1 MAIKL
6 SAGAIVVSISLSLA
20 FFVGHGQPV
29 LADGGSGKK
38 HDDVADTVKK
48 EVAKAM
54 KKNRRIGAALVRL
67 LFHDCWVHGCDGSVL
82 LDKTP
87 DGGSTEKDA
96 ANNIGLEGFDLIDMI
111 KGKLGESVSCADIV
125 VLAARDATYILSR
138 GNIAYHVTTGRK
150 DGVRSS
156 AAAADAVLPPSTF
169 NFTQLK
175 ANFAARNF
183 TQTELVVLSGAHA
196 VGVAHLSSF
205 RDRLDNATATPIS
218 VRYQNALRDHVED
231 KTTATVP
238 DPTEMNNIRDMELAF
253 RNASGYNATGVDTSK
268 AARGVLDNSYY
279 HANLQNKVL
288 FRSDW
293 ELRNDTTGAAGRD
306 MREFRDNAARWYVLF
321 GNAMAKLSEVPAE
334 GTRFEIRKDC
344 RTTN

>member
-1 MAIKL
+1 MVIKL
-6 SAGAIVVSISLSLA
+6 SAGAIAVSVCLSLA
-20 FFVGHGQPV
+20 FFAGHGQPV
-29 LADGGSGKK
+29 LADGGGGKK
-38 HDDVADTVKK
+38 HDVADTVKK
-48 EVAKAM
+48 EVAM
-54 KKNRRIGAALVRL
+54 SIKKNPRIGAALVRL

-82 LDKTP
+82 LDKAP

-96 ANNIGLEGFDLIDMI
+96 TNNIGLEGFDLIDRI

-125 VLAARDATYILSR
+125 VLAARDATFILSR
-138 GNIAYHVTTGRK
+138 GNIAYDVTTGRK

-175 ANFAARNF
+175 ANFAGRNF
-183 TQTELVVLSGAHA
+183 TQTELVVLSGTHA

-218 VRYQNALRDHVED
+218 ARYQRALAEHIEEQKGVQG
-231 KTTATVP
+231 TP
-238 DPTEMNNIRDMELAF
+238 DPTEPNNIRDMELAF
-253 RNASGYNATGVDTSK
+253 RNASGHNASGVDTSR

-306 MREFRDNAARWYVLF
+306 MREFRDDAATWYLLF
-321 GNAMAKLSEVPAE
+321 GKAMAKLSEIPAE
-334 GTRFEIRKDC
+334 GSRFEIRKHC

>member
-1 MAIKL
+1 MVIKL
-6 SAGAIVVSISLSLA
+6 SAGAIVVFVCLSLA
-20 FFVGHGQPV
+20 FFAGQPV
-29 LADGGSGKK
+29 VADGGGGKK
-38 HDDVADTVKK
+38 DTVADTVKK
-48 EVAKAM
+48 EVAMAM
-54 KKNRRIGAALVRL
+54 KKNPRIGAALVRL

-82 LDKTP
+82 LDSKP
-87 DGGSTEKDA
+87 NGSKTEKDA
-96 ANNIGLEGFDLIDMI
+96 KNNIGLEGFDVIDKI
-111 KGKLGESVSCADIV
+111 KAKLNSPENVSCADIL
-125 VLAARDATYILSR
+125 VLAARDATFILSR
-138 GNIAYHVTTGRK
+138 GKINYAVRMGRM
-150 DGVRSS
+150 DGVVSS
-156 AAAADAVLPPSTF
+156 AHDADAVLPPSTF

-218 VRYQNALRDHVED
+218 TRYQNALRDHVED

-238 DPTEMNNIRDMELAF
+238 DPTEMNNIRDMEFAF

-306 MREFRDNAARWYVLF
+306 MREFRDNAARWYLLF
-321 GNAMAKLSEVPAE
+321 GKAMAKLSELPAD
-334 GTRFEIRKDC
+334 GNRFEIRKDC
-344 RTTN
+344 RKRN

>member
-1 MAIKL
+1 MVIKL
-6 SAGAIVVSISLSLA
+6 GAGAIGVFVCLSLV

-29 LADGGSGKK
+29 LADGGAGKK

-54 KKNRRIGAALVRL
+54 DKNDRVGAALVRL

-82 LDKTP
+82 LDRTP

-96 ANNIGLEGFDLIDMI
+96 INNIGLEGFDLIDRI

-125 VLAARDATYILSR
+125 VLAARDAAFILSR
-138 GNIAYHVTTGRK
+138 GNIAYNVTMGRM
-150 DGVRSS
+150 DGVVSS
-156 AAAADAVLPPSTF
+156 AHDADAVLPPSTF

-231 KTTATVP
+231 KTTEAVP
-238 DPTEMNNIRDMELAF
+238 DPTETNNIRDMELAF
-253 RNASGYNATGVDTSK
+253 RNASGYNATGVDTSR

-306 MREFRDNAARWYVLF
+306 MREFRDNAATWYLLF
-321 GNAMAKLSEVPAE
+321 GKAMAKLSEIPAE